1 MPPETKP
8 KPLKI
13 LVVDDQ
19 AGMRLTLKGIL
30 ARKGYQVGIAEDAPQ
45 AIEAAA
51 AGDWDLIIMDIKMPG
66 MSGVEAIDQIRARC
80 PKASIIMMTAYASQD
95 EISKAYREGVY
106 TVLNKPLDMEKAL
119 SLVAEVLEGRAMI
132 LVVDDEPMTRDLL
145 RNMLNDRGCG
155 VIEVGSGEECLKKIV
170 EKRFQ
175 VILLD
180 VRLPGIDGVETL
192 KRVKEIRPD
201 AMVVLMSGKED
212 VMREA
217 AAGALSVLPKPL
229 EISRL
234 GELIDRFVKRE
245 GA

>member
-1 MPPETKP
+1 MPPEAKP
-8 KPLKI
+8 RPLKI

-30 ARKGYQVGIAEDAPQ
+30 ARRGYQVGMAEDAPQ

-66 MSGVEAIDQIRARC
+66 MSGVEALAKIREGC
-80 PKASIIMMTAYASQD
+80 PKASIIMMTAYASPD
-95 EISKAYREGVY
+95 EISRAFREGVY

-119 SLVAEVLEGRAMI
+119 TLIAEVLEGRAMI
-132 LVVDDEPMTRDLL
+132 LVVDDEPMSRDLL
-145 RNMLNDRGCG
+145 RNLLQDRGCA
-155 VIEVGSGEECLKKIV
+155 VIEVDSGEECLKKIV

-175 VILLD
+175 AILLD

-201 AMVVLMSGKED
+201 ALVVLMSGKED
-212 VMREA
+212 VMKEA
-217 AAGALSVLPKPL
+217 AQGAISVLPKPIEL
-229 EISRL
+229 SKL
-234 GELIDRFVKRE
+234 GSVIDRFLPRKDP
-245 GA
+245 